1 MLYSERQRLAAI
13 TAREAAGDSL
23 WTPDIPRVAKKK
35 IANAWQLLTDQD
47 DHNVPRL
54 GPRVLALISHNLGT
68 IPVRYPQD
76 LAGAEDDLIFLTYVE
91 ALCVALGSISN
102 YDSTWDP
109 GPFRDRVNEVFN
121 SYRVSYR
128 LVGSEVV
135 PFASDE
141 LHVEVVEPALRLL
154 AGRED
159 FAPALATY
167 TKALKEI
174 SNNDPGDAITDAG
187 SALQEA
193 LVALGCQGNALG
205 RLIMDAKQ
213 KGLLASH
220 DQTLTDGIVKFL
232 DWASADRSQTGDAH
246 SNSHAALGDAWLMVH
261 VVGALVLRLADGE
274 PRAS

>member
-13 TAREAAGDSL
+13 TAREAGGESL
-23 WTPDIPRVAKKK
+23 WTPDIPRVAKMK
-35 IANAWQLLTDQD
+35 IANAWQLFTDAD
-47 DHNVPRL
+47 DSRFPRL
-54 GPRVLALISHNLGT
+54 GPHVLDLISHNLGT
-68 IPVRYPQD
+68 IPIRYPQE
-76 LAGAEDDLIFLTYVE
+76 LAKVEDDSIFLTYVE
-91 ALCVALGSISN
+91 AVYAALLSLSL
-102 YDSTWDP
+102 WDP
-109 GPFRDRVNEVFN
+109 DLFRHRVNEVFN

-205 RLIMDAKQ
+205 PLIKDAKQ

-220 DQTLTDGIVKFL
+220 DQALTDGIVKFL

-246 SNSHAALGDAWLMVH
+246 SDSHATLGDAWLMVH
-261 VVGALVLRLADGE
+261 VVGALVLRLAEGE
-274 PRAS
+274 SRAP